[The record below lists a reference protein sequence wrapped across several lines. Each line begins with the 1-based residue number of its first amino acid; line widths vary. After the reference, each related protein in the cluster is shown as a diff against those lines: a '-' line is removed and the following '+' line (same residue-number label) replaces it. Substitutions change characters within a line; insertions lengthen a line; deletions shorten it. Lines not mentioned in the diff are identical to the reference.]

1 MRARRGAP
9 ARQEGARSPLAA
21 VLVLVLA
28 LALVASAAWARPPTD
43 QERAA
48 LAATVSSF
56 DAAMRDGNH
65 ARVAQTMPPKV
76 LAAIARRA
84 NMTPDAVVA
93 AMVKSMQNLQGNI
106 ESFGMDLGTA
116 IHKELA
122 SGTPYLLIPTQTTMA
137 VAGKRVQVTS
147 HTLAL
152 LDEGRWYLL
161 QVNSAPRVQI
171 LREVYPEFA
180 AVEFPSGS
188 TEMLNP

>member
-9 ARQEGARSPLAA
+9 AGQESARSPLAA
-21 VLVLVLA
+21 VLALGLA
-28 LALVASAAWARPPTD
+28 LALVASAAWARPLTG
-43 QERAA
+43 QEKAA

-56 DAAMRDGNH
+56 DAAMREGNH
-65 ARVAQTMPPKV
+65 ARAAQTVPPKV

-84 NMTPDAVVA
+84 KMTPEAVVA
-93 AMVKSMQNLQGNI
+93 AMVKSMHTLQGNI
-106 ESFGMDLGTA
+106 ESFGIDLGTA

-122 SGTPYLLIPTQTTMA
+122 GGTPYLLIPTQTTMA
-137 VAGKRVQVTS
+137 VAGTRVQVRS

-161 QVNSAPRVQI
+161 RVNNAPQVQI

-180 AVEFPSGS
+180 GVEFPRGS

>member
-1 MRARRGAP
+1 MRARHGAS
-9 ARQEGARSPLAA
+9 ARQENARPLLAA
-21 VLVLVLA
+21 GLA
-28 LALVASAAWARPPTD
+28 LGLLLALVASAAWARLLTD
-43 QERAA
+43 QEKAA

-56 DAAMRDGNH
+56 NAAMREGYH
-65 ARVAQTMPPKV
+65 ARVAQTVPPKV
-76 LAAIARRA
+76 LAAIARRG
-84 NMTPDAVVA
+84 NTTPEAVTA

-116 IHKELA
+116 VHRELA

-152 LDEGRWYLL
+152 LDEGKWYLL
-161 QVNSAPRVQI
+161 QVNNAPRVQI

-180 AVEFPSGS
+180 GVKLPSGS
-188 TEMLNP
+188 AEMLNP